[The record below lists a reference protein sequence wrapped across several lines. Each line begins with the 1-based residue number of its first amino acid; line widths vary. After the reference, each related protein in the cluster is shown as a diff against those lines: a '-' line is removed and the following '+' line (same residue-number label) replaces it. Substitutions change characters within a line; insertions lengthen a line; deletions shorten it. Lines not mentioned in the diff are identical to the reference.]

1 MGKDSKNSKTYNS
14 IEEINEHRK
23 ELDKKYDDGL
33 PKYLIDF
40 FDNEVDKFKKREFYR
55 NRAIQRYKYSNEDK
69 KKYYKERDE
78 EFWKTNKYELIKK
91 EKRLGKHLDSVYK
104 EPDRNTKI
112 LDDEK
117 DLSPEDIKMLIAM
130 CEEDLYLFAI
140 RYFSHYLKQPS
151 SEFHKYIYNFLT
163 NNINQRKKY
172 SRGFKHA
179 IAAPRSNAK
188 SSVISTILPLWC
200 IAYNKKKFIIIIS
213 DTVDQAIDFLSDVKR
228 EIDHNVLLQ
237 RDFPHIVGKGPTW
250 KQDEIITN
258 NDIKLMA
265 LGTKSKV
272 RGRKYGIHRPD
283 LICGDDLENSA
294 MVRSEAERE
303 WIRYQWF
310 NKDLLHV
317 HGEKGTF
324 TDILIVGTILG
335 KEALLTALLD
345 PNEYPDWTSRRFKA
359 VHKFSDSPLWDEWEE
374 LYKNRFDENR
384 IDTARQFFEDHKE
397 EMLEGTKVLWPEGDP
412 YYDLMVEKISD
423 YSAFLCFKKGT
434 PILTENNKQVPI
446 EKLKIGDKV
455 LSGSGNYENVT
466 YVSKRKSDSKIV
478 KLKIAGVPDEIEVT
492 EEHPFLI
499 WPKNR
504 IGEIGR
510 INSNKLEWKFAK
522 DLEVGDVTRQPISI
536 RSWIYDEYLYSRIQ
550 KVSIEDQGT
559 NIVYGLSVSGNK
571 TYCIPGAT
579 VHNSEKQND
588 PLDPSLILVPLKDI
602 RFENFSQDWI
612 QDIIKNK
619 RNPRYGAL
627 DPSLGKKNKKGD
639 YSCITMVIRDLKS
652 GYILVC
658 ILDLKR
664 RSVDDQI
671 EAILKYHSK
680 YHYKLFAV
688 ETNAFQLVVADTL
701 RKYSRKSGLYVPV
714 KDVIVKNDKKM
725 RFEKHIPIIKD
736 GTVIFD
742 KQRYNNNN
750 MYFKSIEQITTFVGD
765 GRDKN
770 DDAVD
775 GLSLT
780 LDLITQRVFKRRT
793 KQTKR

>member
-1 MGKDSKNSKTYNS
+1 MDKDSKNNKIYNS

-69 KKYYKERDE
+69 KKYYKKRDE
-78 EFWKTNKYELIKK
+78 EFWKTNKYELVKK

-237 RDFPHIVGKGPTW
+237 RDFPHIVGKGPIW

-324 TDILIVGTILG
+324 TDILVVGTILG

-423 YSAFLCFKKGT
+423 YSAFL
-434 PILTENNKQVPI
+434 
-446 EKLKIGDKV
+446 
-455 LSGSGNYENVT
+455 
-466 YVSKRKSDSKIV
+466 
-478 KLKIAGVPDEIEVT
+478 
-492 EEHPFLI
+492 
-499 WPKNR
+499 
-504 IGEIGR
+504 
-510 INSNKLEWKFAK
+510 
-522 DLEVGDVTRQPISI
+522 
-536 RSWIYDEYLYSRIQ
+536 
-550 KVSIEDQGT
+550 
-559 NIVYGLSVSGNK
+559 
-571 TYCIPGAT
+571 
-579 VHNSEKQND
+579 SEKQND

-714 KDVIVKNDKKM
+714 KDVVVKNDKKM